1 MWYDTSVKNDKII
14 LEKYHM
20 QQLTLEQI
28 KQITFGVASVKEA
41 HDKIVF
47 NRFTEAQQDIY
58 KKVSSD
64 FYMKSFSTSGVSLEF
79 YTNSEYLGLSVAIS
93 PGSSRRFFAHSIFVN
108 GSRIDELSGKIEAG
122 TNDTLFCK
130 QFQLG
135 AGDKK
140 VRIAFPWSVSSKLV
154 SLELDDGAF
163 VSPVTKNLKMLMFG
177 DSITQGYDA
186 SKPENAYAVK
196 LVEYLNADARNKG
209 IGGEC
214 FCAELAHLKE
224 DIRPDVIT
232 VAYGTNDWGKRTKEE
247 FERECKGFFTNLR
260 KNYPYAR
267 IFAFAPIWRADINE
281 EKTIGE
287 PLGYI
292 SQYINSVAKELEN
305 ITVIDCA
312 DFVPHS
318 LEYYQTDGLHP
329 IDAGFASYVENLW
342 NTMQL

>member
-1 MWYDTSVKNDKII
+1 
-14 LEKYHM
+14 M
-20 QQLTLEQI
+20 QQLNLKQI
-28 KQITFGVASVKEA
+28 KQIAFGVASVKEA
-41 HDKIVF
+41 DGKIVF
-47 NRFTEAQQDIY
+47 RRFTEAQKDLY
-58 KKVSSD
+58 KTVSDD
-64 FYMKSFSTSGVSLEF
+64 FYMKSLSTSGVSLEF
-79 YTNSEYLGLSVAIS
+79 YTNSEYLGLSVAVS
-93 PGSSRRFFAHSIFVN
+93 PGSSRRFFTHSIFVN

-135 AGDKK
+135 VGDKK
-140 VRIAFPWSVSSKLV
+140 VRIAFPWSVDSKLV

-163 VSPVTKNLKMLMFG
+163 VYPVTKDLRMLMFG

-186 SKPENAYAVK
+186 SRPENAYAVK
-196 LVEYLNADARNKG
+196 LAEYLNADARNKG

-214 FCAELAHLKE
+214 FRAEMALLQE
-224 DIRPDVIT
+224 DIKPDMIT

-260 KNYPYAR
+260 KSYPCVK

-287 PLGYI
+287 PLGYV
-292 SQYINSVAKELEN
+292 SQYIKSVAKELDN
-305 ITVIDCA
+305 IDVVDCA

-318 LEYYQTDGLHP
+318 LKYYQTDGLHP
-329 IDAGFASYVENLW
+329 IDAGFASYVENLYSVIRI
-342 NTMQL
+342 

>member
-1 MWYDTSVKNDKII
+1 
-14 LEKYHM
+14 M

-28 KQITFGVASVKEA
+28 KQMAFGVASVKEVD
-41 HDKIVF
+41 DKIILS
-47 NRFTEAQQDIY
+47 RFTEEQQALY
-58 KKVSSD
+58 KRVSDD
-64 FYMKSFSTSGVSLEF
+64 FHMKSYSTSGVSFEF
-79 YTNSEYLGLSVAIS
+79 YTNSEGLGLSVAIS
-93 PGSSRRFFAHSIFVN
+93 PGSSRRFFTHSIFVN
-108 GSRIDELSGKIEAG
+108 GSRTDELSGKIEAG

-130 QFQLG
+130 QFRLG

-163 VSPVTKNLKMLMFG
+163 VSPVIKNLKMLMFG

-186 SKPENAYAVK
+186 SRPENAYAVK
-196 LVEYLNADARNKG
+196 LAEYLNADARNKG

-214 FCAELAHLKE
+214 FRAELALLKE

-232 VAYGTNDWGKRTKEE
+232 VAYGTNDWGKRRKEE
-247 FERECKGFFTNLR
+247 FERECKGFYTNLR
-260 KNYPYAR
+260 KNYPCAR
-267 IFAFAPIWRADINE
+267 IFALAPIWRADINK
-281 EKTIGE
+281 EKTIGK

-329 IDAGFASYVENLW
+329 IDAGFTSYVENLYP
-342 NTMQL
+342 TIQI